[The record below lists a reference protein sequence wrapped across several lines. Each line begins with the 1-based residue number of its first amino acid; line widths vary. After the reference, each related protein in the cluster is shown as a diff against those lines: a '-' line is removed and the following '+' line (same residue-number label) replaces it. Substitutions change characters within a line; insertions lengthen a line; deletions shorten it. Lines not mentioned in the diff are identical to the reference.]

1 MKCFVLSVGLVV
13 MVQSAIGA
21 AAQAEPTFAE
31 RLGWGP
37 TDRVVI
43 FHCDDAGMS
52 HSSNLGAIESIE
64 KGVVTSM
71 STMMPCGWVP
81 ELGAYLKEHPE
92 VDNGIHLT
100 LTAEWKKYRWAP
112 LAGIGVVPGL
122 VDPEG
127 CMWHS
132 VMQVAQHATPDEF
145 ETEIRAQ
152 LSRAESMGIPITHL
166 DTHMGTVYAT
176 KEFIER
182 YIKLGVEKQIPIM
195 IPGGHLTYIR
205 KGRGG
210 MADELKASGIIEQV
224 WNAGLPVI
232 DDLAGGIEGP
242 HDDEVENAIEMLRNL
257 NPGITQ
263 IIVHC
268 TRPSDV
274 FSEISSSG
282 AKRERELK
290 TMTDPRL
297 RQFIEEEGIILTTWR
312 ELKQRRD
319 AVGTAAK

>member
-1 MKCFVLSVGLVV
+1 MNRFALRVAAVAV
-13 MVQSAIGA
+13 MA
-21 AAQAEPTFAE
+21 AAMVVTAQAAEQTFAE

-37 TDRVVI
+37 GDRVVI

-52 HSSNLGAIESIE
+52 HSSNMGAIEGIE
-64 KGVVTSM
+64 KGVVTSV

-81 ELGAYLKEHPE
+81 EFAAYLKEHPE
-92 VDNGIHLT
+92 VDNGLHLT

-122 VDPEG
+122 VDEEG
-127 CMWHS
+127 CMWHN
-132 VMQVAQHATPDEF
+132 VMQVATNASPDEF

-152 LSRAESMGIPITHL
+152 VARAEKMGIPITHL

-176 KEFIER
+176 PEFIAR
-182 YIKLGVEKQIPIM
+182 YIKVGVEKQIPIM
-195 IPGGHLTYIR
+195 IPGGHMTYVMR
-205 KGRGG
+205 GRRQI
-210 MADELKASGIIEQV
+210 AEQLKASGIIEQV
-224 WNAGLPVI
+224 WDAGLPVI
-232 DDLAGGIEGP
+232 DDLAGGVEGTG
-242 HDDEVENAIEMLRNL
+242 DDEVENLIEMLGNL

-268 TRPSDV
+268 TRPTDL

-282 AKRERELK
+282 SKRERELE
-290 TMTDPRL
+290 TMIDPRVK
-297 RQFIEEEGIILTTWR
+297 QFIDKEETIMLTTWR

-319 AVGTAAK
+319 AVGK